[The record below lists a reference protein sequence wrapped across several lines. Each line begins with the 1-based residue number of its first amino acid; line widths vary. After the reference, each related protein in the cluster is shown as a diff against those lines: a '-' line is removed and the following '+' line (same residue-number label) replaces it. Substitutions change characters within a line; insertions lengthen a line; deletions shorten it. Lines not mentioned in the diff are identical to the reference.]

1 VTALIASSVLLIALS
16 AGALTFGWIDENGA
30 LIWLSIAASVASGI
44 CLALAYSRSRA
55 AAAAPPPP
63 APDPETV
70 RVRPLTEAPSPPP
83 TDLFDADSGM
93 TPPPG
98 PPPSAG
104 GPPPVGVPVAG
115 PLGEDDVIAVPE
127 LGKFH
132 RPGCRYAGAEG
143 AVRLSKAAARRRA
156 YTPCGICRP

>member
-16 AGALTFGWIDENGA
+16 AVALTFGWIGENGA

-44 CLALAYSRSRA
+44 CLALAYYRSRA

-70 RVRPLTEAPSPPP
+70 RVRPVSEAPSPPP

-93 TPPPG
+93 TPTPG
-98 PPPSAG
+98 PPEPTAQAPAVG
-104 GPPPVGVPVAG
+104 APVVGT
-115 PLGEDDVIAVPE
+115 LGENDVVAVPE
-127 LGKFH
+127 LGRFH
-132 RPGCRYAGAEG
+132 RPGCRYAGVEG

>member
-16 AGALTFGWIDENGA
+16 AAALTFGWIDENGA

-44 CLALAYSRSRA
+44 CLALAYYRSRA

-70 RVRPLTEAPSPPP
+70 RVRPATEVPAPPP

-93 TPPPG
+93 SPPPG
-98 PPPSAG
+98 PPQPTVGPS
-104 GPPPVGVPVAG
+104 PVAA
-115 PLGEDDVIAVPE
+115 PVVNSLGEDDVIAVPE
-127 LGKFH
+127 LGRFH
-132 RPGCRYAGAEG
+132 RPGCRYADVEG

-156 YTPCGICRP
+156 YTPCGICTP